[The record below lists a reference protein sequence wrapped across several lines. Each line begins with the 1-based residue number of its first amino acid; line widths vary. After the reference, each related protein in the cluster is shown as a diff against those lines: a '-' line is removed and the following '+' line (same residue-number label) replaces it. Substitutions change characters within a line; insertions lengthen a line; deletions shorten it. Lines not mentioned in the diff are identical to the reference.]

1 METKVVKM
9 EHIKPGLLCLDNGRL
24 CVLVKIEDTPERLP
38 NTLLDQAGM
47 FKPLGY
53 FVDLVDPGLE
63 FVPVSSSTKEV
74 QQFLES
80 RLLAHW
86 AFRYGWKVRVFS
98 RNLEVVEWINLDTVE
113 EVGR

>member
-1 METKVVKM
+1 METKVVKI
-9 EHIKPGLLCLDNGRL
+9 EHIKPGSLCLDNGRL

-53 FVDLVDPGLE
+53 FVDLADPGLE
-63 FVPVSSSTKEV
+63 FVPISSSTWDIK
-74 QQFLES
+74 QFLES
-80 RLLAHW
+80 SNLDHW
-86 AFRYGWKVRVFS
+86 EFKSGWKVRVFS